1 MAARGVRIDPSA
13 RQHVDAAIEHWLDA
27 VIGDRILTDAQHLV
41 RKRTGRLRDS
51 LRAEVHD
58 KVLRVG
64 SLDCNYATDVE
75 MGTAAHVITPRNKKA
90 LYWPGADHPVAR
102 VNHPGTRP
110 YPYLRPALFQ
120 RRTP

>member
-1 MAARGVRIDPSA
+1 MARGARIDPSA
-13 RQHVDAAIEHWLDA
+13 STHVDEAIETWLGERIGPAIRDDA
-27 VIGDRILTDAQHLV
+27 KRIVH
-41 RKRTGRLRDS
+41 KRSGRLAES
-51 LRAEVHD
+51 LVAEVHN

-64 SLDCNYATDVE
+64 SLDVNYATDVE
-75 MGTAAHVITPRNKKA
+75 LGTSPHVINAKPGSA
-90 LYWPGADHPVAR
+90 LYWPGADHPVKR

>member
-1 MAARGVRIDPSA
+1 MTVRIDQSA
-13 RQHVDAAIEHWLDA
+13 QGHLDAAIEEWLGGTIGPAILRDA
-27 VIGDRILTDAQHLV
+27 KTIV
-41 RKRTGRLRDS
+41 RKRSGRLAES
-51 LRAEVHD
+51 LISEVHN

-64 SLDCNYATDVE
+64 STDVNYATGVE
-75 MGTAAHVITPRNKKA
+75 LGTAPHVITASNKKA
-90 LYWPGADHPVAR
+90 LYWPGARHPVAR